1 MYNAQNIATT
11 YCSAFHC
18 RKTSRD
24 IYLHITLNSLKL
36 NLCIYIKESS
46 GNCATTPTRST
57 CSSPDSSEVS
67 TVASPPD
74 EQTSKASKV
83 IVVVGEIKGLV
94 AGVSAAVPVQFLPK
108 QFTAGYERACR
119 SRSESYSE
127 LREVLVSL
135 THALGWLWR
144 K

>member
-1 MYNAQNIATT
+1 MTT
-11 YCSAFHC
+11 TCCSAFHC

-24 IYLHITLNSLKL
+24 IYFHITLNILKL
-36 NLCIYIKESS
+36 NLCTYTKESS
-46 GNCATTPTRST
+46 GNCATTPTRSP
-57 CSSPDSSEVS
+57 CSSPDSTEVS

-74 EQTSKASKV
+74 EQTFKASEV

-94 AGVSAAVPVQFLPK
+94 AGVPAAVPVQFLPK

-119 SRSESYSE
+119 SSSENYSE
-127 LREVLVSL
+127 LREVLLSL
-135 THALGWLWR
+135 TQALGLLWR